1 MPEKKISMRRCV
13 GCRQSDVKG
22 GLIRFVL
29 RNGVV
34 SEDSLQR
41 GGSRGAYLHRSIECI
56 GRAGKEVKRWEYAF
70 RVARGAVQKSS
81 LEAVLEGL
89 RLRSVRKEDHVE
101 DTNL

>member
-1 MPEKKISMRRCV
+1 MPGKKISMRRCV

-22 GLIRFVL
+22 GLTRLVL
-29 RNGVV
+29 RDGVV
-34 SEDSLQR
+34 SDDPFQR
-41 GGSRGAYLHRSIECI
+41 GGSRGAYLHRNIDCI

-70 RVARGAVQKSS
+70 RVARGAVQKNT